1 MIFSTDSL
9 LFTCGE
15 TETIQFAGVANDW
28 LSGACVS
35 MAILLLNDV
44 QTMCGTG
51 LPYASID
58 GESGLRPHFL
68 LQGKNLPLA
77 YRLAFIFAKRINC
90 TKGRLAGQIYAQ
102 LPHS

>member
-44 QTMCGTG
+44 QTLCGTG
-51 LPYASID
+51 LSYASID
-58 GESGLRPHFL
+58 GENRLKARTFSFL
-68 LQGKNLPLA
+68 ERILLLV
-77 YRLAFIFAKRINC
+77 YRLAFILAKRIN
-90 TKGRLAGQIYAQ
+90 
-102 LPHS
+102 